1 MSARRTYQR
10 PGSTEPLMT
19 WRSPR
24 LSQTAHASLAVLVT
38 LVVAILGVTMFAL
51 AVASSGAVV
60 LFAVLWAFIVTSA
73 LYAYA
78 EVVIRR

>member
-1 MSARRTYQR
+1 
-10 PGSTEPLMT
+10 MT
-19 WRSPR
+19 WRAPR
-24 LSQTAHASLAVLVT
+24 LSQTAHATLAVLVS
-38 LVVAILGVTMFAL
+38 LIVAILGVTLFAL

-60 LFAVLWAFIVTSA
+60 LFAVLWSFIVTSA